1 MKKTIVMA
9 VLLVNVVVAV
19 SGTDFEERISRKVW
33 LRDYF
38 NEVVYVQDRNII
50 IEYQPKLTKKKK

>member
-19 SGTDFEERISRKVW
+19 SGPDFEERITEKKW
-33 LRDYF
+33 YRDYF
-38 NEVVYVQDRNII
+38 NKVIHR
-50 IEYQPKLTKKKK
+50 KG